1 MKFVFRSRVLL
12 ADHDPISRHVLT
24 TVLRHAEGA
33 DAPVTLVGSVDGL
46 LPVRRWPQ
54 LDHADVVV
62 LSVAPNDDPSHT
74 VRELVARGIQVLLIA
89 ASWTSQSL
97 DRAMTAGATGCLI
110 KSREMGRLPSAAH
123 AVASGYLILSPSLLE
138 IYQAGVVRRRSAG
151 DAGHDTTRTPLT
163 EREYEVLNLL
173 AEGMST
179 AEAATELR
187 VSPATVKSH
196 VSHALP
202 KLGARNRV
210 EAVLMI
216 KTDVSGVRDRNIP
229 RPATGTRR

>member
-1 MKFVFRSRVLL
+1 V
-12 ADHDPISRHVLT
+12 
-24 TVLRHAEGA
+24 
-33 DAPVTLVGSVDGL
+33 
-46 LPVRRWPQ
+46 
-54 LDHADVVV
+54 
-62 LSVAPNDDPSHT
+62 
-74 VRELVARGIQVLLIA
+74 
-89 ASWTSQSL
+89 
-97 DRAMTAGATGCLI
+97 
-110 KSREMGRLPSAAH
+110 
-123 AVASGYLILSPSLLE
+123 
-138 IYQAGVVRRRSAG
+138 G